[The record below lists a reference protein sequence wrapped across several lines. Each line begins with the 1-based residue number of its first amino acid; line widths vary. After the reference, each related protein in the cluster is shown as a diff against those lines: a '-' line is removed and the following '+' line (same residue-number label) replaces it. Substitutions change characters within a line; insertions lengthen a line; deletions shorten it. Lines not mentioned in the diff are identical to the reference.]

1 VLSAR
6 EREELRVQWEQEG
19 QTTMEATQLTW
30 ADELMLRNELQTMRR
45 DIRHIIQRKFG
56 EAPPDVDTAIDNA
69 GTKEEL
75 TDLRDRAIFAQA
87 AEDLLG
93 TSPSNGSDISNE
105 LRAEDL
111 SWAASL
117 DEDEREEM
125 ARELA
130 ATLVAAMLTNDWAP
144 YYEARDAWHATADV
158 LSDPALTARLM
169 AEGNPSE
176 EVPLERP

>member
-1 VLSAR
+1 MR
-6 EREELRVQWEQEG
+6 
-19 QTTMEATQLTW
+19 ATQLTW
-30 ADELMLRNELQTMRR
+30 AEELMLRNELQIKRK
-45 DIRHIIQRKFG
+45 DIKDVIAFKFG
-56 EAPPDVDTAIDNA
+56 EVPSDAEAAIDSA
-69 GTKEEL
+69 TTEQEL
-75 TDLRDRAIFAQA
+75 TALLQRAAVARTQD
-87 AEDLLG
+87 DLLR

-130 ATLVAAMLTNDWAP
+130 ATLVSAMMTNDWAP
-144 YYEARDAWHATADV
+144 YYEARDAWRATADV

-169 AEGNPSE
+169 AAGDPSD
-176 EVPLERP
+176 EVPVERP

>member
-1 VLSAR
+1 VN
-6 EREELRVQWEQEG
+6 G
-19 QTTMEATQLTW
+19 T
-30 ADELMLRNELQTMRR
+30 
-45 DIRHIIQRKFG
+45 DIVSG
-56 EAPPDVDTAIDNA
+56 
-69 GTKEEL
+69 
-75 TDLRDRAIFAQA
+75 
-87 AEDLLG
+87 
-93 TSPSNGSDISNE
+93 

-111 SWAASL
+111 SWAVSL

-144 YYEARDAWHATADV
+144 YYEARDAWCATADV

-176 EVPLERP
+176 EALLERP

>member
-144 YYEARDAWHATADV
+144 YYEARDAWRATADV

-176 EVPLERP
+176 EVPLERL

>member
-1 VLSAR
+1 
-6 EREELRVQWEQEG
+6 
-19 QTTMEATQLTW
+19 
-30 ADELMLRNELQTMRR
+30 MLRNELQTMRR

-69 GTKEEL
+69 GTKEAL
-75 TDLRDRAIFAQA
+75 TDLLDRAIFAQA

-93 TSPSNGSDISNE
+93 ISPSNGTSIANG

-111 SWAASL
+111 SWAVSL

-130 ATLVAAMLTNDWAP
+130 ATLVAAMMTNDWAP
-144 YYEARDAWHATADV
+144 YYEARDAWRATADV
-158 LSDPALTARLM
+158 LIDPALTARLM
-169 AEGNPSE
+169 AEGNSSE
-176 EVPLERP
+176 EVPLKKIEEVVPGHPKATERS